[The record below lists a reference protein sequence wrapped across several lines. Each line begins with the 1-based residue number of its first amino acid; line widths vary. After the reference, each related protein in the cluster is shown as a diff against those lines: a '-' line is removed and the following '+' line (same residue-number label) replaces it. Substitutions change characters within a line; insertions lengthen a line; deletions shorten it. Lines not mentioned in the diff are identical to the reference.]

1 MRAYHR
7 TTRAVLKF
15 LSAAA
20 GMSAA
25 LFAAGCRDTLLQVQ
39 TPDIINPTN
48 LNTAAGAEGLRIGA
62 LGRLAFMTAGDEAS
76 WVYGGLLVDEWKSG
90 DTFVQRDQADQRTID
105 PTNSFVSTAYRDI
118 QRTRVAAW
126 QAIVALRTY
135 KPLPASN
142 IGQMFFAKGFA
153 EMQSASDFCNGQPLA
168 DLSGS
173 APADGPPLSVAA
185 VFTAAA
191 ASFDSALANAAG
203 DSTVTN
209 SAKVGKARALLGLGN
224 VAGAAA
230 AVAGVPTSFVYN
242 MTYEA
247 VKEDNYIW
255 TINNSSRRY
264 SVQDSVDA
272 SGTVPNALPFVSA
285 KDPRVPTAATS
296 KVSFDGVTPY
306 QAQLIWSTRDA
317 PVAVVSGVDARLAE
331 AEATLAA
338 GDIPGWLSILNTLR
352 AGPTPD
358 GPLTISGMAALTD
371 PGSAN
376 ARLKLMFRERA
387 FWTFGRG
394 QRLGD
399 LRRMIRQYGFTA
411 AEVFPG
417 EGGTWFK
424 TASPY
429 GHDYNIPVSS
439 DELNNPQFHGCTD
452 RLP

>member
-1 MRAYHR
+1 MRDLVQAS
-7 TTRAVLKF
+7 RALAVAMLVLGA
-15 LSAAA
+15 S
-20 GMSAA
+20 
-25 LFAAGCRDTLLQVQ
+25 CRDTLLQVEH
-39 TPDIINPTN
+39 PDIINPTD
-48 LNTAAGAEGLRIGA
+48 LNTAAGADGLRVGA
-62 LGRLAFMTAGDEAS
+62 VGRLAFMTAGDESS
-76 WVYGGLLVDEWKSG
+76 WLYGGLLTDEWKSG

-105 PTNSFVSTAYRDI
+105 PANSFVSTAFRDI

-126 QAIVALRTY
+126 QAIGALRIY
-135 KPLPASN
+135 KPAPLSN

-153 EMQSASDFCNGQPLA
+153 ELQSASDFCNGQPFA
-168 DLSGS
+168 DLSGA
-173 APADGPPLSVAA
+173 APADGVPVSVADA
-185 VFTAAA
+185 FTAAA
-191 ASFDSALANAAG
+191 ASFDSALANSGG
-203 DSTVTN
+203 DATVTN
-209 SAKVGKARALLGLGN
+209 SAKIGKARALLGLGN
-224 VAGAAA
+224 AQAAAA
-230 AVAGVPTSFVYN
+230 AVAGVPTSFAYN

-247 VKEDNYIW
+247 VKEDNFIW

-306 QAQLIWSTRDA
+306 QAQLVWSARDA
-317 PVAVVSGVDARLAE
+317 PVPVVNGIDARLAE
-331 AEATLAA
+331 AEARLAA
-338 GDIPGWLSILNTLR
+338 GDVSGWLATLNTLR
-352 AGPTPD
+352 TGPTTD

-371 PGSAN
+371 PGTTK

-399 LRRMIRQYGFTA
+399 LRRMIRQYAFTP

-439 DELNNPQFHGCTD
+439 DELNNPNFHGCTD